1 MVKKLSVLLI
11 AVVLLLVVGVAG
23 TAALA
28 HSGNEGENNGVFS
41 FGNMLPFMQEHHP
54 DWSDKEL
61 EEMYEACHGSDSSSV
76 RGNNANGAY

>member
-28 HSGNEGENNGVFS
+28 NSGREGESNGVFS
-41 FGNMLPFMQEHHP
+41 FENMLPFMQEHHP
-54 DWSDKEL
+54 GWSDEEL
-61 EEMYEACHGSDSSSV
+61 EVMYEACHGSGSRSV
-76 RGNNANGAY
+76 WRNNANGAY